1 MDSSFIHLLKID
13 TSARIFF
20 IFLIFSLFLSLPVW
34 TAFVHFPKEQAE
46 RALSQGMCLQVAH

>member
-1 MDSSFIHLLKID
+1 MEQQSHTDTDGSFIHVLKPIHLLV
-13 TSARIFF
+13 FF
-20 IFLIFSLFLSLPVW
+20 FSLPVH